1 MERFLLLM
9 VSLFLPL
16 AAQQAAAQAGDVT
29 AGKAAYTKAC
39 GSCHGLDGAP
49 KEAIAKMMKVEM
61 RHLGSKEVQ
70 AKNDAG
76 LRKDIVEGTGKMR
89 PIKGLSDKQ
98 VNDVVA
104 FLRSLATKQ

>member
-1 MERFLLLM
+1 
-9 VSLFLPL
+9 
-16 AAQQAAAQAGDVT
+16 
-29 AGKAAYTKAC
+29 
-39 GSCHGLDGAP
+39 
-49 KEAIAKMMKVEM
+49 M

>member
-1 MERFLLLM
+1 
-9 VSLFLPL
+9 
-16 AAQQAAAQAGDVT
+16 VT

-89 PIKGLSDKQ
+89 PVKGLSDTQ